1 MNPAIGLAWN
11 PAVGIPMLFVG
22 IVVLV
27 LIWLFGQPRKE
38 QQGRR
43 KPAPEGQE
51 RSRERREPVFNDE
64 GEEIGEG
71 DGESF
76 SARDDRAYDARD
88 DREFSARDDDA
99 NDPLFRP
106 SPKQGELDVDLRA
119 ELERL
124 GASLTGDRAAIR
136 SPRAFDE
143 PSPPAAQQPVSP
155 QPSSQQ
161 PASHQPASQQRVE
174 PRLDLPFDLDEPVAA
189 APAPVRAPAPA
200 PAPTPAP
207 PPKAPPRSD
216 LGRRPAH
223 APVERIVSLYVVA
236 REGSKFH
243 GSDLVVA
250 AEKAGLEFGDMG
262 IYHRLVDGHPEQG
275 PIFSVANLTK
285 PGNFDMSRIA
295 TLQTSGLSFFMALPG
310 PAPALDAWDAM
321 LPTAQRLA
329 ELLDGLVLDEERN
342 ALGRQRIAHIRDELR
357 GWDRGH
363 EGEEIKF
370 GQ

>member
-1 MNPAIGLAWN
+1 
-11 PAVGIPMLFVG
+11 ML
-22 IVVLV
+22 
-27 LIWLFGQPRKE
+27 
-38 QQGRR
+38 
-43 KPAPEGQE
+43 
-51 RSRERREPVFNDE
+51 ND
-64 GEEIGEG
+64 G
-71 DGESF
+71 DGVDDDAGLDSRDNVSF
-76 SARDDRAYDARD
+76 SARDDMAD
-88 DREFSARDDDA
+88 DEAS
-99 NDPLFRP
+99 DPIFNPRP
-106 SPKQGELDVDLRA
+106 RQPELDVDLRA

-124 GASLTGDRAAIR
+124 GASLAGERTASAVPVAPLETPSRVA
-136 SPRAFDE
+136 PRN
-143 PSPPAAQQPVSP
+143 
-155 QPSSQQ
+155 
-161 PASHQPASQQRVE
+161 E
-174 PRLDLPFDLDEPVAA
+174 PRFDADVPFDLDGAVG
-189 APAPVRAPAPA
+189 APIAPAPA
-200 PAPTPAP
+200 PAPVPVRPPASAP
-207 PPKAPPRSD
+207 VAKAPPRSD
-216 LGRRPAH
+216 LGRRPPH

-236 REGSKFH
+236 REGSKFN

-285 PGNFDMSRIA
+285 PGNFDMGRVA

-310 PAPALDAWDAM
+310 PVPALDAWDAM
-321 LPTAQRLA
+321 LPTAQRLG

>member
-1 MNPAIGLAWN
+1 
-11 PAVGIPMLFVG
+11 
-22 IVVLV
+22 
-27 LIWLFGQPRKE
+27 
-38 QQGRR
+38 
-43 KPAPEGQE
+43 
-51 RSRERREPVFNDE
+51 
-64 GEEIGEG
+64 
-71 DGESF
+71 
-76 SARDDRAYDARD
+76 
-88 DREFSARDDDA
+88 
-99 NDPLFRP
+99 P

-124 GASLTGDRAAIR
+124 GASLTGDRPVAPMARDEAAA
-136 SPRAFDE
+136 PR
-143 PSPPAAQQPVSP
+143 QP
-155 QPSSQQ
+155 
-161 PASHQPASQQRVE
+161 QQRVE
-174 PRLDLPFDLDEPVAA
+174 PRFDLPFDLDEPVAA
-189 APAPVRAPAPA
+189 APAPAPVPAPA
-200 PAPTPAP
+200 PAPTPATAPTPAPAP

-216 LGRRPAH
+216 LGRRPSHTA
-223 APVERIVSLYVVA
+223 VERIVSLYVVA
-236 REGSKFH
+236 REGTKFH
-243 GSDLVVA
+243 GSDLIVA

-285 PGNFDMSRIA
+285 PGNFDMGRIA

-310 PAPALDAWDAM
+310 PVSALDAWDAM

>member
-1 MNPAIGLAWN
+1 MTPAIGLAWN

-27 LIWLFGQPRKE
+27 LLWLFGQPRKE
-38 QQGRR
+38 QGRR
-43 KPAPEGQE
+43 KPVQEQPE
-51 RSRERREPVFNDE
+51 RSRERREPVFGDE
-64 GEEIGEG
+64 E
-71 DGESF
+71 DGEPQEREAF
-76 SARDDRAYDARD
+76 DHRDS
-88 DREFSARDDDA
+88 FSARDDDA
-99 NDPLFRP
+99 NDPLFNP

-124 GASLTGDRAAIR
+124 GASLVGERNASAAPVIR
-136 SPRAFDE
+136 DE
-143 PSPPAAQQPVSP
+143 PAPRPA
-155 QPSSQQ
+155 
-161 PASHQPASQQRVE
+161 QRTE
-174 PRLDLPFDLDEPVAA
+174 PRIDLDLPFDLDEPVAA
-189 APAPVRAPAPA
+189 TPSAAPAPA
-200 PAPTPAP
+200 PAPPPAP
-207 PPKAPPRSD
+207 APVAAPAPAKAPPRSD

-223 APVERIVSLYVVA
+223 APVERIVSLYVVS
-236 REGSKFH
+236 REGMKFS
-243 GSDLVVA
+243 GADLVVA
-250 AEKAGLEFGDMG
+250 AEKVGLEFGDMG

-275 PIFSVANLTK
+275 PIFSVANLVK
-285 PGNFDMSRIA
+285 PGNFDMARVA
-295 TLQTSGLSFFMALPG
+295 TLQTPGLSFFMALPG
-310 PAPALDAWDAM
+310 PINALDAWEAM

>member
-1 MNPAIGLAWN
+1 MNPVIGLAWN

-27 LIWLFGQPRKE
+27 LLWLFGQPRKE
-38 QQGRR
+38 QGRR
-43 KPAPEGQE
+43 KPVQEQPE
-51 RSRERREPVFNDE
+51 RARERREPVFGDE
-64 GEEIGEG
+64 RDELDAEAQ
-71 DGESF
+71 ESF
-76 SARDDRAYDARD
+76 SARDEDAG
-88 DREFSARDDDA
+88 
-99 NDPLFRP
+99 DPLF
-106 SPKQGELDVDLRA
+106 SPKPAQGELDVDLRA

-124 GASLTGDRAAIR
+124 GASLAGERTASAAPVIKEEPA
-136 SPRAFDE
+136 PRG
-143 PSPPAAQQPVSP
+143 
-155 QPSSQQ
+155 PSS
-161 PASHQPASQQRVE
+161 RVD
-174 PRLDLPFDLDEPVAA
+174 PRIDLPFEVDEPTLHAS
-189 APAPVRAPAPA
+189 APVPAPAPA
-200 PAPTPAP
+200 PAPAAPPA

-216 LGRRPAH
+216 LGRRPPH
-223 APVERIVSLYVVA
+223 APVERIVSLYVVS
-236 REGSKFH
+236 REGSKFN

-275 PIFSVANLTK
+275 PIFSVANLVK
-285 PGNFDMSRIA
+285 PGNFDMARIA
-295 TLQTSGLSFFMALPG
+295 TLQTPGLSFFMALPG
-310 PAPALDAWDAM
+310 PVSALDAWDAM

-342 ALGRQRIAHIRDELR
+342 ALGRQRIAHMRDELR

>member
-22 IVVLV
+22 IVVMV
-27 LIWLFGQPRKE
+27 LLWLFGQPRKE
-38 QQGRR
+38 QGRR
-43 KPAPEGQE
+43 KPVPEQPE
-51 RSRERREPVFNDE
+51 RARERREPVFNDGLDE
-64 GEEIGEG
+64 REDADPG
-71 DGESF
+71 DNVSF
-76 SARDDRAYDARD
+76 SARDDR
-88 DREFSARDDDA
+88 RDDDA
-99 NDPLFRP
+99 NDPLFNPR
-106 SPKQGELDVDLRA
+106 PKQAELDVDLRA

-124 GASLTGDRAAIR
+124 GASLAGERTASAA
-136 SPRAFDE
+136 PVTPE
-143 PSPPAAQQPVSP
+143 QPPMRPAQ
-155 QPSSQQ
+155 
-161 PASHQPASQQRVE
+161 RTE
-174 PRLDLPFDLDEPVAA
+174 PRFDIDLPFNLDDDVPVAA
-189 APAPVRAPAPA
+189 APTPAPVPAPRPPAPAPA
-200 PAPTPAP
+200 PA
-207 PPKAPPRSD
+207 KAPPRSD
-216 LGRRPAH
+216 LGRRPSN

-236 REGSKFH
+236 REGSKFN

-250 AEKAGLEFGDMG
+250 AEKTGLEFGDMG

-285 PGNFDMSRIA
+285 PGNFDMTRIA

-310 PAPALDAWDAM
+310 PVPALDGWDAM

>member
-22 IVVLV
+22 VVVLV
-27 LIWLFGQPRKE
+27 LLWLFGQPRKE
-38 QQGRR
+38 QGRR
-43 KPAPEGQE
+43 KPTPEQPE
-51 RSRERREPVFNDE
+51 RSRERREPVF
-64 GEEIGEG
+64 G
-71 DGESF
+71 DNPPADDGLSF
-76 SARDDRAYDARD
+76 SARDERFEPRD
-88 DREFSARDDDA
+88 EVIDPRDDDA

-106 SPKQGELDVDLRA
+106 TAKQGELDVDLRA

-124 GASLTGDRAAIR
+124 GASLAGDRHQAAA
-136 SPRAFDE
+136 PAE
-143 PSPPAAQQPVSP
+143 PAEPAHRPG
-155 QPSSQQ
+155 
-161 PASHQPASQQRVE
+161 QRTE
-174 PRLDLPFDLDEPVAA
+174 PKLDLDLPFDLGEPVHTRQPTPTPAPEPGARAA
-189 APAPVRAPAPA
+189 APTPAPA

-216 LGRRPAH
+216 LGRRPGNL
-223 APVERIVSLYVVA
+223 PVERIVSLYVVS
-236 REGSKFH
+236 REGQRFQ

-262 IYHRLVDGHPEQG
+262 IYHRLVDGHPEKG
-275 PIFSVANLTK
+275 PIFSVANLVK
-285 PGNFDMSRIA
+285 PGNFDMARIA
-295 TLQTSGLSFFMALPG
+295 TTQTPGLSFFMALPG
-310 PAPALDAWDAM
+310 PVNALDAWDTM

>member
-27 LIWLFGQPRKE
+27 LLWLFGQPRKE
-38 QQGRR
+38 QGRR
-43 KPAPEGQE
+43 KPVQEQPE
-51 RSRERREPVFNDE
+51 RARERREPVFGDE
-64 GEEIGEG
+64 RDDIEEEG
-71 DGESF
+71 GHGES
-76 SARDDRAYDARD
+76 
-88 DREFSARDDDA
+88 FSARDDDA
-99 NDPLFRP
+99 NDPLFN
-106 SPKQGELDVDLRA
+106 PKPAQGELDVDLRA

-124 GASLTGDRAAIR
+124 GASLAGERTASAAPVIKE
-136 SPRAFDE
+136 E
-143 PSPPAAQQPVSP
+143 PAPK
-155 QPSSQQ
+155 
-161 PASHQPASQQRVE
+161 QRMD
-174 PRLDLPFDLDEPVAA
+174 PRLDLPFDLDEPA
-189 APAPVRAPAPA
+189 APAPVAAPAPA
-200 PAPTPAP
+200 PAPAP
-207 PPKAPPRSD
+207 VPPRAPPRSD
-216 LGRRPAH
+216 LGRRPSN

-236 REGSKFH
+236 REGGKFN
-243 GSDLVVA
+243 GSDLIVA

-285 PGNFDMSRIA
+285 PGNFDMARIA
-295 TLQTSGLSFFMALPG
+295 TLQTAGLSFFMALPG
-310 PAPALDAWDAM
+310 PVSALDAWDAM

-342 ALGRQRIAHIRDELR
+342 ALGRQRIAYMRDELR

>member
-1 MNPAIGLAWN
+1 MNPVIGLAWN

-22 IVVLV
+22 VVVLV

-43 KPAPEGQE
+43 KPVPEAQE

-64 GEEIGEG
+64 GEEIADG
-71 DGESF
+71 GESF
-76 SARDDRAYDARD
+76 SARDDRSYDTRD
-88 DREFSARDDDA
+88 EREFSARDDEA

-124 GASLTGDRAAIR
+124 GASLSGDRGAIHPPQARDEAAT
-136 SPRAFDE
+136 PVAPP
-143 PSPPAAQQPVSP
+143 PSP
-155 QPSSQQ
+155 
-161 PASHQPASQQRVE
+161 QQRVE
-174 PRLDLPFDLDEPVAA
+174 PRFDLPFDLDEPVAA
-189 APAPVRAPAPA
+189 APAPAARPAAPAPAPIPAPAPA
-200 PAPTPAP
+200 PAA

-216 LGRRPAH
+216 LGRRPSH

-285 PGNFDMSRIA
+285 PGNFDMGRIA

>member
-27 LIWLFGQPRKE
+27 LLWLFGQPRKE
-38 QQGRR
+38 QGRR
-43 KPAPEGQE
+43 KPMPEQTE
-51 RSRERREPVFNDE
+51 RARERREPVFGDE
-64 GEEIGEG
+64 AESDADE
-71 DGESF
+71 DGLTSF
-76 SARDDRAYDARD
+76 RAR
-88 DREFSARDDDA
+88 EDDDA
-99 NDPLFRP
+99 TDPLFNPRP
-106 SPKQGELDVDLRA
+106 AQGELDVDLRA

-124 GASLTGDRAAIR
+124 GASLAGERTASAA
-136 SPRAFDE
+136 PVLPDE
-143 PSPPAAQQPVSP
+143 PEARTG
-155 QPSSQQ
+155 
-161 PASHQPASQQRVE
+161 RVD
-174 PRLDLPFDLDEPVAA
+174 PRLDLPFEVDEPVAA
-189 APAPVRAPAPA
+189 APAPAPAPA
-200 PAPTPAP
+200 PVPAP
-207 PPKAPPRSD
+207 PPPRTPPRSD
-216 LGRRPAH
+216 LGRRPSN

-236 REGSKFH
+236 REGSKFN

-275 PIFSVANLTK
+275 PIFSVANLVK
-285 PGNFDMSRIA
+285 PGNFDMARIA
-295 TLQTSGLSFFMALPG
+295 TLQTPGLSFFMALPG
-310 PAPALDAWDAM
+310 PVPALDAWDAM